1 MSKIVKQLL
10 ENVYWLDE
18 LSTIMTLFFALIFT
32 IIVIQVL
39 RLKKDEVYEFKQIPL
54 SDQDTDELKP

>member
-18 LSTIMTLFFALIFT
+18 LSSVMTLFFVLIFT
-32 IIVIQVL
+32 VIVIQVV
-39 RLKKDEVYEFKQIPL
+39 RMKKEEVSAYKNIPL
-54 SDQDTDELKP
+54 SDSETEDVKS

>member
-18 LSTIMTLFFALIFT
+18 LSTIMTVFFAVVFT
-32 IIVIQVL
+32 IIVIQIL
-39 RLKKDEVYEFKQIPL
+39 RLKKDEVDEFKHIPL
-54 SDQDTDELKP
+54 SDEDSDELKP

>member
-18 LSTIMTLFFALIFT
+18 LSSVMTLFFVLIFT
-32 IIVIQVL
+32 VIVIQVL
-39 RLKKDEVYEFKQIPL
+39 RMKKEEVSAYKNIPL
-54 SDQDTDELKP
+54 SDSETEDVKS

>member
-18 LSTIMTLFFALIFT
+18 LSTIMTVFFAVVFT

-39 RLKKDEVYEFKQIPL
+39 RLKKDEVDEFKQIPL

>member
-18 LSTIMTLFFALIFT
+18 LSSVMTVFFVLIFT

-39 RLKKDEVYEFKQIPL
+39 RLKKEEVTEYKKIPL
-54 SDQDTDELKP
+54 ADSDTEDLKP

>member
-18 LSTIMTLFFALIFT
+18 LSSIMTLFFVLIFT
-32 IIVIQVL
+32 VIVIQVV
-39 RLKKDEVYEFKQIPL
+39 RMKKEEVSAYKNIPL
-54 SDQDTDELKP
+54 SDSETEDVKS